1 MTDINP
7 TFSLYHRTLRKP
19 SSALSAII
27 GNFSGSKK
35 IQEIVRATQTTL
47 ELWKFSKS
55 SNDFT
60 RILAQNAYC
69 NIRNIASIKV
79 IGATKDLI
87 LLTSDSGMLSIIEY
101 DSSHNKFIP
110 IKNET
115 YYKTGIRRISP
126 GDYISVDPKGRAVML
141 TALERNKIVYTFT
154 REDNEYANKLSIM
167 SPVEANR
174 NHLLTYDIVSMDI
187 GYENPIFAAIETD
200 YSNKIDEKTVKLLNY
215 YEFDL
220 GLNHVIL
227 KNTETIPDS
236 SNHIISIPGGFD
248 GPSGILL
255 CSKGMIQYKCPFKP
269 THNIPIPLRQYSD
282 KSNITESIII
292 CSVVHKMKN
301 AFFILVQ
308 NQFGDLFKV
317 TLEYTTTQETKYDLP
332 DEDDGPGMITCIKIR
347 YFDTIPICN
356 SLVIL
361 KSGYLYA
368 DSQQGDH
375 YIYQFEKLGTSENEK
390 EWNSNEY
397 PDEQSVL
404 EEETNLITFELRRS
418 ENINL
423 VTINNS
429 LSPLIDL
436 KLSNNDFISSLPE
449 LYSITG
455 TGARSSIKV
464 LQRTISVTE
473 IVTQELPSKIIKV
486 FTCKIH
492 KSDKFDKFIVLSF
505 FDGSIILSIGEEVEE
520 AENSGFIDTVTTLNI
535 FQIGHDSIVQIHA
548 TGLKQIFY
556 SEDDEP
562 TKSIDWNPPPGI
574 EVIHS
579 ACTNSQVVLALSNG
593 SIVYFEISQSDAND
607 ALVEHSFHR
616 EFDTSITS
624 IAIGDI
630 PNNRI
635 RSPFVIVTCKNSTIH
650 VLSTDPTN
658 KLESKYSAKLYDIA
672 SSTLI
677 TSYHNQV
684 FNFNNEDKNHEKN
697 ISNTDLVFKDPVKNF
712 VHVGLKN
719 GVYLRYELTDEGN
732 LIKPSMKFI
741 ISSPL
746 KIIPIKVTN
755 KENQSM
761 TIAAINSLTT
771 FLVVP
776 QTFDDI
782 KLIPLPI
789 AEKFIENEEGEE
801 LEYSKTYGG
810 VVSLHSGD
818 VPQGL
823 ILAHDDKLSI
833 VSVPLF
839 NIIDEKNDDL
849 QNLISTQLQSLDN
862 IETIPLRYTP
872 RTICDSSDYKMSYIG
887 CSDVNIDSF
896 FQKIENKQ
904 DTDEIVTYGN
914 IEDEFVKSFE
924 DAQQFGYP
932 KNETVN
938 GSCIHVFSAE
948 NLAIGQTIE
957 LLSNQTICRIAIA
970 TLEHNNKIGDFLFVS
985 TIKSFEPNK
994 DVKTHGKCY
1003 IRVYH
1008 IEEDGSLQYLYKNE
1022 FPQPVLSM
1030 KSFQGR
1036 IVLGFGSEIGIY
1048 ELGKIQ
1054 MLRKSG
1060 LKLENNGVHNIIDIQ
1075 TSGFRLY
1082 ISDIRSSVHIITYDI
1097 NNNILIPLVDDCIN
1111 RHVTRSLILDHD
1123 TVIVGDKFGTLTV
1136 LRNPISNLEIERS
1149 QQVTTKI
1156 TGFNGNNWKDKIRFD
1171 MLMSFY
1177 VGDLITGLFCEKI
1190 GIGGEKVIVYSGI
1203 NGTIGALE
1211 AMKSIKEVNFFRELE
1226 KLIRYVL
1233 QGLNIG
1239 EFEQHNSKTENNNLM
1254 IVDRDILKFR
1264 SYYVPKKSCIDGD
1277 IIDEFFR
1284 LDANT
1289 KAKIAKLL
1297 ERNVD
1302 QVEEKIIEI
1311 RNRIGY

>member
-19 SSALSAII
+19 SAALCAIV

-35 IQEIVRATQTTL
+35 VQEIVRATQTTL
-47 ELWKFSKS
+47 ELWKFNKS
-55 SNDFT
+55 SNEFT
-60 RILAQNAYC
+60 RILVQNSYC

-79 IGATKDLI
+79 IETTKDLI

-101 DSSHNKFIP
+101 DLHHNKFIP

-115 YYKTGIRRISP
+115 YYKTGIRRLSP

-141 TALERNKIVYTFT
+141 TALERNKIVYVFT
-154 REDNEYANKLSIM
+154 RENDNYSNKLAIM
-167 SPVEANR
+167 SPIEANR
-174 NHLLTYDIVSMDI
+174 NHLLTYHIVAMDT

-200 YSNKIDEKTVKLLNY
+200 YSNHVHKKKVRLLNY

-220 GLNHVIL
+220 GLNHVVL
-227 KNTETIPDS
+227 KTTETIPDTS
-236 SNHIISIPGGFD
+236 THIISMPGGFD

-255 CSKGMIQYKCPFKP
+255 CSEGMIQYKCPFKP
-269 THNIPIPLRQYSD
+269 THNIPIPLRKLNNEST
-282 KSNITESIII
+282 KSIII

-332 DEDDGPGMITCIKIR
+332 EGNIGPGMITCIKIR

-375 YIYQFEKLGTSENEK
+375 YIYQFEKLGTSDNEK
-390 EWNSNEY
+390 EWSSDDY
-397 PDEQSVL
+397 PDEQSVY
-404 EEETNLITFELRRS
+404 EEENDAISFELRKS

-429 LSPLIDL
+429 LSPLMDL
-436 KLSNNDFISSLPE
+436 KLSNTDFISSLPE
-449 LYSITG
+449 IYSITG
-455 TGARSSIKV
+455 TGSRSSMKV

-473 IVTQELPSKIIKV
+473 IVTQELPSKIIKA

-535 FQIGHDSIVQIHA
+535 FQIGDDSIVQIHA

-556 SEDDEP
+556 SENDEP
-562 TKSIDWNPPPGI
+562 IKSIDWNPPPGI

-579 ACTNSQVVLALSNG
+579 ACTNTQVVLALSNG
-593 SIVYFEISQSDAND
+593 NIVYFEVSQADKND
-607 ALVEHSFHR
+607 ALVEYSLHK

-624 IAIGDI
+624 VAIGDI
-630 PNNRI
+630 PKGRI
-635 RSPFVIVTCKNSTIH
+635 RSPFIVVTCKNSTIH
-650 VLSTDPTN
+650 ILSTDPNN
-658 KLESKYSAKLYDIA
+658 KLESKFNTKLYDVG

-677 TSYHNQV
+677 TS
-684 FNFNNEDKNHEKN
+684 FNDKISDYYNEDRNQINVSNKN
-697 ISNTDLVFKDPVKNF
+697 LVNQNSVKNF

-719 GVYLRYELTDEGN
+719 GVYLRYELTNEGK
-732 LIKPSMKFI
+732 LIKPNMKFI
-741 ISSPL
+741 VASPL
-746 KIIPIKVTN
+746 QIIPIKITN

-761 TIAAINSLTT
+761 TIATINSLTT

-801 LEYSKTYGG
+801 LEYSKSYGS
-810 VVSLHSGD
+810 VVSLHSAD

-833 VSVPLF
+833 VSLPLF
-839 NIIDEKNDDL
+839 NIIDQKNDDL
-849 QNLISTQLQSLDN
+849 QTLILTQLQSMDN
-862 IETIPLRYTP
+862 IESIPLRYTP
-872 RTICDSSDYKMSYIG
+872 RTICDSNDYKISYIG

-896 FQKIENKQ
+896 FQTAENNS
-904 DTDEIVTYGN
+904 DTDEIITYGN
-914 IEDEFVKSFE
+914 IEDEFVKNFE
-924 DAQQFGYP
+924 DTQTFGYP
-932 KNETVN
+932 TKENTTA
-938 GSCIHVFSAE
+938 SCIHVFSIE

-970 TLEHNNKIGDFLFVS
+970 TLEHNHKIGDYLLVS
-985 TIKSFEPNK
+985 TISNFQPIKN
-994 DVKTHGKCY
+994 VKTHGLCY
-1003 IRVYH
+1003 VRVYH
-1008 IEEDGSLQYLYKNE
+1008 IKEDGSLEYLYKHE

-1030 KSFQGR
+1030 KAFQGR
-1036 IVLGFGSEIGIY
+1036 VVLGFGNEIGIY
-1048 ELGKIQ
+1048 ELGKLQ

-1060 LKLENNGVHNIIDIQ
+1060 LKLETNGVHNIIDIQ
-1075 TSGFRLY
+1075 ISGFRLY
-1082 ISDIRSSVHIITYDI
+1082 VSDIRSSVQIIIYDV
-1097 NNNILIPLVDDCIN
+1097 NNNILIPLVDDCVN

-1123 TVIVGDKFGTLTV
+1123 TVIIGDKFGTLTV
-1136 LRNPISNLEIERS
+1136 LRNPVSNLEIESS
-1149 QQVTTKI
+1149 QKANNKI
-1156 TGFNGNNWKDKIRFD
+1156 TGFNGNNWKDKIKFD
-1171 MLMSFY
+1171 TLMSFY
-1177 VGDLITGLFCEKI
+1177 VGDFITGLFSDKI
-1190 GIGGEKVIVYSGI
+1190 GIGGDEVIVYSGI

-1226 KLIRYVL
+1226 KLIRNVL

-1239 EFEQHNSKTENNNLM
+1239 EFEQHNSKIENNNLM

-1277 IIDEFFR
+1277 LIDEFFK
-1284 LDANT
+1284 LDRST
-1289 KAKIAKLL
+1289 KIKIAKLL
-1297 ERNVD
+1297 ERSVD